1 MGQASF
7 FVHRVPYAAVRVYPA
22 HQSGLVGM
30 ILAESMGIYVT
41 NIKVP
46 TFTIGTMRAAYFTG
60 NASPLLVLTF
70 P

>member
-1 MGQASF
+1 
-7 FVHRVPYAAVRVYPA
+7 
-22 HQSGLVGM
+22 M

-60 NASPLLVLTF
+60 NASPLLVLTLVR
-70 P
+70 